1 MLTNEMSRHT
11 KDSILRSRKENGSTV
26 LVEYDLAILTK
37 NFSIVTGYEERSFI
51 SARKAM
57 FIKRQNK
64 GIFDECNL
72 LFCGEGED
80 RRKPGEKP
88 DFFHISARIREV
100 EIESTILTFENGKH
114 K

>member
-26 LVEYDLAILTK
+26 LVEYDLVAILTK

-51 SARKAM
+51 SARKAI

-64 GIFDECNL
+64 GIFDEAT
-72 LFCGEGED
+72 
-80 RRKPGEKP
+80 
-88 DFFHISARIREV
+88 FFFRGGGGS
-100 EIESTILTFENGKH
+100 
-114 K
+114 